1 MVVRQYVGKC
11 NVECTERRMK
21 SNGRYNGSMCT
32 MCTCTAPNGWLVG
45 DEFKPFDIVKKFEVW
60 SIQHDQ
66 FLRII
71 TPLLMGLPMGL
82 CKLSSKCLIPAFF
95 ILNFFLTW
103 YPGPCSLTGAAL
115 RDF

>member
-1 MVVRQYVGKC
+1 
-11 NVECTERRMK
+11 MK

-32 MCTCTAPNGWLVG
+32 MCNCTVPNGWLVG

-66 FLRII
+66 
-71 TPLLMGLPMGL
+71 
-82 CKLSSKCLIPAFF
+82 
-95 ILNFFLTW
+95 

>member
-1 MVVRQYVGKC
+1 MDGTMVQCVQCVLVQYQMV
-11 NVECTERRMK
+11 
-21 SNGRYNGSMCT
+21 
-32 MCTCTAPNGWLVG
+32 GWLAMNSNHSTLL
-45 DEFKPFDIVKKFEVW
+45 KKFEVW